1 MAERR
6 LMSANSQEAIQDT
19 GELKEEFVRL
29 MRMIHREQFHPAW
42 SPGNLFKPEMHTLM
56 CVWIAYR
63 HNKEAR
69 PSSLAKYS
77 HVSPSAVSQTLKTL
91 EEKGLVARVRSAN
104 DSRSVVIEL
113 TEEGRA
119 LIEEVQSIRSS
130 YFDEMFEAIGVD
142 DMQTLMRIM
151 RRVLDFCASKHD
163 VYAKRDI
170 CKTDRNEFL
179 PSDGNELL
187 CAKEPSKCVIGEV
200 SACE

>member
-1 MAERR
+1 
-6 LMSANSQEAIQDT
+6 MSATSQEAIQDI

-42 SPGNLFKPEMHTLM
+42 SPGNLSKPEMHTLM
-56 CVWIAYR
+56 CVWIAYQ

-91 EEKGLVARVRSAN
+91 EGKGLVARVRSVN

-151 RRVLDFCASKHD
+151 RRVLDFCALKHD
-163 VYAKRDI
+163 VYVKRDV
-170 CKTDRNEFL
+170 CKTDRNEL
-179 PSDGNELL
+179 LSSDGDALL
-187 CAKEPSKCVIGEV
+187 FAEESSKRVIGEV
-200 SACE
+200 PA

>member
-1 MAERR
+1 
-6 LMSANSQEAIQDT
+6 MSATSQEAIQDI

-42 SPGNLFKPEMHTLM
+42 SPGNLSKPEMHTLM
-56 CVWIAYR
+56 CVWIAYQ

-91 EEKGLVARVRSAN
+91 EGKGLVARVRSAN

-119 LIEEVQSIRSS
+119 LIEEIQSIRSS

-151 RRVLDFCASKHD
+151 RRVLDFCALKHD
-163 VYAKRDI
+163 VYAKRNV

-179 PSDGNELL
+179 SSDGNELL
-187 CAKEPSKCVIGEV
+187 RAKESSKRVIGEV
-200 SACE
+200 PA

>member
-1 MAERR
+1 
-6 LMSANSQEAIQDT
+6 MSANSQEAIQDI

-29 MRMIHREQFHPAW
+29 MRMIHREQFHPTW
-42 SPGNLFKPEMHTLM
+42 TPGNLSKPEMHTLM
-56 CVWIAYR
+56 CVWIAYQ

-91 EEKGLVARVRSAN
+91 EVKGLVARVRSVN

-151 RRVLDFCASKHD
+151 RRVLDFCALKHD
-163 VYAKRDI
+163 VYVKRDV
-170 CKTDRNEFL
+170 CKTDRNEL
-179 PSDGNELL
+179 LSSDGDALL
-187 CAKEPSKCVIGEV
+187 FAEESSKRVIGEV
-200 SACE
+200 PA

>member
-1 MAERR
+1 
-6 LMSANSQEAIQDT
+6 MSANSQEAIQDI

-42 SPGNLFKPEMHTLM
+42 SPGNLSKPEMHTLM
-56 CVWIAYR
+56 YVWIAYQ

-91 EEKGLVARVRSAN
+91 EGKGLVARVRSVN

-151 RRVLDFCASKHD
+151 RRVLDFCALKHD
-163 VYAKRDI
+163 VYVKRDV
-170 CKTDRNEFL
+170 CKTDRNEL
-179 PSDGNELL
+179 LSSDGDALL
-187 CAKEPSKCVIGEV
+187 FAEESSKRVIGEV
-200 SACE
+200 PA

>member
-1 MAERR
+1 
-6 LMSANSQEAIQDT
+6 MSANFQEATQDI

-42 SPGNLFKPEMHTLM
+42 SPGNLSKPEMHTLM
-56 CVWIAYR
+56 CVWIAYQ

-91 EEKGLVARVRSAN
+91 EGKGLVARVRSAN

-119 LIEEVQSIRSS
+119 LIEEIQSIRSS

-151 RRVLDFCASKHD
+151 RRVLDFCALKHD
-163 VYAKRDI
+163 IYVKRDV
-170 CKTDRNEFL
+170 CKTDRNEL
-179 PSDGNELL
+179 LSSDGDALL
-187 CAKEPSKCVIGEV
+187 RTKESSKRVIGEV
-200 SACE
+200 PA

>member
-1 MAERR
+1 
-6 LMSANSQEAIQDT
+6 MSANSQEAIQDI

-29 MRMIHREQFHPAW
+29 MRMIHREQFHPTW
-42 SPGNLFKPEMHTLM
+42 TQGNLSKPEMHTLM

-69 PSSLAKYS
+69 PSLLAKYS

-91 EEKGLVARVRSAN
+91 EGKGLVARVRSAN

-119 LIEEVQSIRSS
+119 LIEELQSIRSS
-130 YFDEMFEAIGVD
+130 YFDEMFEVIGVD

-163 VYAKRDI
+163 AYAKHAT
-170 CKTDRNEFL
+170 CKTD
-179 PSDGNELL
+179 SNELL
-187 CAKEPSKCVIGEV
+187 SSNRDALLFAEGSSKRVIKEVPV
-200 SACE
+200 CE

>member
-1 MAERR
+1 
-6 LMSANSQEAIQDT
+6 MSVKSQEATQDI

-29 MRMIHREQFHPAW
+29 MRMIHREQFHPTW
-42 SPGNLFKPEMHTLM
+42 TPGNLSKPEMHALM
-56 CVWIAYR
+56 CVWIAHR

-91 EEKGLVARVRSAN
+91 EGKGLVARVRSAN

-119 LIEEVQSIRSS
+119 LIEEIQSIRSS

-151 RRVLDFCASKHD
+151 RRVLDFCALKHD
-163 VYAKRDI
+163 VYVKRDV
-170 CKTDRNEFL
+170 CETDRNEL
-179 PSDGNELL
+179 LSSDGDALL
-187 CAKEPSKCVIGEV
+187 FAEESSKRVIGEV
-200 SACE
+200 PA

>member
-1 MAERR
+1 
-6 LMSANSQEAIQDT
+6 MSVKSQEATQDI

-29 MRMIHREQFHPAW
+29 MRMIHREQFHPTW
-42 SPGNLFKPEMHTLM
+42 TPGNLSKPEMHALM
-56 CVWIAYR
+56 CVWIAHR

-91 EEKGLVARVRSAN
+91 EVKGLVARVRSVN

-113 TEEGRA
+113 TEEGRV

-151 RRVLDFCASKHD
+151 RRVLDFCALKHD
-163 VYAKRDI
+163 VYVKRDV
-170 CKTDRNEFL
+170 CKTDRKEL
-179 PSDGNELL
+179 LSSDGDALL
-187 CAKEPSKCVIGEV
+187 FAEEPSMCVIKEV

>member
-1 MAERR
+1 
-6 LMSANSQEAIQDT
+6 MSANSQEATQDI
-19 GELKEEFVRL
+19 GELKEEFVHL
-29 MRMIHREQFHPAW
+29 MRMIHREQFHPTW
-42 SPGNLFKPEMHTLM
+42 TQGNLSKPEMHTLM

-69 PSSLAKYS
+69 PSLLAKYS

-91 EEKGLVARVRSAN
+91 EGKGLVARVRSAN

-119 LIEEVQSIRSS
+119 LIEELQSIRSS

-151 RRVLDFCASKHD
+151 RRVLDFCALKHD
-163 VYAKRDI
+163 VYVKRDV
-170 CKTDRNEFL
+170 CKTDRNKFL
-179 PSDGNELL
+179 SSDGNELS
-187 CAKEPSKCVIGEV
+187 CAKESSKRVIGEV
-200 SACE
+200 PACE

>member
-1 MAERR
+1 
-6 LMSANSQEAIQDT
+6 MSANSQEAIQDI

-29 MRMIHREQFHPAW
+29 MRMIHREQFHPTW
-42 SPGNLFKPEMHTLM
+42 TPGNLSKPEMHTLM
-56 CVWIAYR
+56 CVWIANR

-91 EEKGLVARVRSAN
+91 EVKGLVARVRSVN

-151 RRVLDFCASKHD
+151 RRVLDFCALKHD
-163 VYAKRDI
+163 VYVKRDV
-170 CKTDRNEFL
+170 CKTDRNEL
-179 PSDGNELL
+179 LSSDGDALL
-187 CAKEPSKCVIGEV
+187 FAKESSKRVIGEV
-200 SACE
+200 PA

>member
-1 MAERR
+1 
-6 LMSANSQEAIQDT
+6 MSVKSQEATQDI

-29 MRMIHREQFHPAW
+29 MRMIHREQFHPTW
-42 SPGNLFKPEMHTLM
+42 TPGNLSKPEMHALM
-56 CVWIAYR
+56 CVWIAHR

-91 EEKGLVARVRSAN
+91 EVKGLVARVRSVN

-151 RRVLDFCASKHD
+151 RRVLDFCALKHD
-163 VYAKRDI
+163 VYVKRDV
-170 CKTDRNEFL
+170 CKTDRKEL
-179 PSDGNELL
+179 LSSDGDALL
-187 CAKEPSKCVIGEV
+187 FAEESSKRVIGEV
-200 SACE
+200 PA

>member
-1 MAERR
+1 
-6 LMSANSQEAIQDT
+6 MSANSQEAIQDI

-42 SPGNLFKPEMHTLM
+42 SPGNLSKPEMHTLM
-56 CVWIAYR
+56 CVWIAYQ

-91 EEKGLVARVRSAN
+91 EGKGLVARVRSAN

-119 LIEEVQSIRSS
+119 LIEEIQSIRSS

-151 RRVLDFCASKHD
+151 RRVLDFCALKHD
-163 VYAKRDI
+163 VYAKRNV

-179 PSDGNELL
+179 SSDGNELL
-187 CAKEPSKCVIGEV
+187 RAKESSKRVIGEV
-200 SACE
+200 SA

>member
-1 MAERR
+1 
-6 LMSANSQEAIQDT
+6 MSANSQEAIQDI

-29 MRMIHREQFHPAW
+29 MRMIHREQFHPTW
-42 SPGNLFKPEMHTLM
+42 TPGNLSKPEMHTLM

-91 EEKGLVARVRSAN
+91 EVKGLVARVRSVN

-151 RRVLDFCASKHD
+151 RRVLDFCALKHD
-163 VYAKRDI
+163 VYVKRDV
-170 CKTDRNEFL
+170 CKTDRNEL
-179 PSDGNELL
+179 LSSDEDALL
-187 CAKEPSKCVIGEV
+187 FAEESSKRVIGEV
-200 SACE
+200 PA

>member
-1 MAERR
+1 
-6 LMSANSQEAIQDT
+6 MSVKSQEATQDI

-29 MRMIHREQFHPAW
+29 MRMIHREQFHPTW
-42 SPGNLFKPEMHTLM
+42 TPGNLSKPEMHVLM
-56 CVWIAYR
+56 CVWIAHR

-91 EEKGLVARVRSAN
+91 EEKALVARVRSTN

-119 LIEEVQSIRSS
+119 LIEEVQSVRSS

-151 RRVLDFCASKHD
+151 RRVLDFCALKHD
-163 VYAKRDI
+163 VYVKRDV
-170 CKTDRNEFL
+170 CKTDRKEL
-179 PSDGNELL
+179 LSSDGDALL
-187 CAKEPSKCVIGEV
+187 FAEESSKRVIGEV
-200 SACE
+200 PA

>member
-1 MAERR
+1 
-6 LMSANSQEAIQDT
+6 MSANSQEAIQDI

-42 SPGNLFKPEMHTLM
+42 SPGNLSKPEMHTLM
-56 CVWIAYR
+56 CVWIAYQ

-91 EEKGLVARVRSAN
+91 EGKGLVARVRSAN

-119 LIEEVQSIRSS
+119 LIEEIQSIRSS

-151 RRVLDFCASKHD
+151 RRVLDFCALKHD
-163 VYAKRDI
+163 VYAKRNV

-179 PSDGNELL
+179 SSDGNELL
-187 CAKEPSKCVIGEV
+187 RAKESSKRVIGEV
-200 SACE
+200 PA

>member
-1 MAERR
+1 
-6 LMSANSQEAIQDT
+6 MSATSQEAIQDI

-42 SPGNLFKPEMHTLM
+42 SPGNLSKPEMHTLM
-56 CVWIAYR
+56 CVWIAYQ

-91 EEKGLVARVRSAN
+91 EGKGLVARVRSAN

-119 LIEEVQSIRSS
+119 LIEEIQSIRSS

-151 RRVLDFCASKHD
+151 RRVLDFCALKHD
-163 VYAKRDI
+163 VYAKRNV
-170 CKTDRNEFL
+170 CKTDRNDFL
-179 PSDGNELL
+179 SSDGNELL
-187 CAKEPSKCVIGEV
+187 RAKESSKRVIGEV
-200 SACE
+200 PA

>member
-1 MAERR
+1 
-6 LMSANSQEAIQDT
+6 MSANSQEAIQDI

-29 MRMIHREQFHPAW
+29 MRMIHREQFHPTW
-42 SPGNLFKPEMHTLM
+42 TPGNLSKPEMHTLM

-91 EEKGLVARVRSAN
+91 EVKGLVARVRSVN

-151 RRVLDFCASKHD
+151 RRVLDFCALKHD
-163 VYAKRDI
+163 VYVKRDV
-170 CKTDRNEFL
+170 CKTDRNE
-179 PSDGNELL
+179 LL
-187 CAKEPSKCVIGEV
+187 SSNRDALLFAEGSSKRVIKEVPV
-200 SACE
+200 CE

>member
-1 MAERR
+1 
-6 LMSANSQEAIQDT
+6 MSANFQEAIQDI

-42 SPGNLFKPEMHTLM
+42 SPGNLSKPEMHTLM
-56 CVWIAYR
+56 CVWIAYQ

-91 EEKGLVARVRSAN
+91 EGKGLVARVRSAN

-119 LIEEVQSIRSS
+119 LIEEIQSIRSS

-151 RRVLDFCASKHD
+151 RRVLDFCALKHD
-163 VYAKRDI
+163 VYAKRNV

-179 PSDGNELL
+179 SSDGNELL
-187 CAKEPSKCVIGEV
+187 RAKESSKRVIGEV
-200 SACE
+200 PA

>member
-1 MAERR
+1 
-6 LMSANSQEAIQDT
+6 MSANSQEAIQDI

-29 MRMIHREQFHPAW
+29 MRMIHREQFHPTW
-42 SPGNLFKPEMHTLM
+42 TPGNLSKPEMHTLM

-91 EEKGLVARVRSAN
+91 EVKGLVARVRSVN

-151 RRVLDFCASKHD
+151 RRVLDFCALKHG
-163 VYAKRDI
+163 VYVKRDV
-170 CKTDRNEFL
+170 CKTDRNEL
-179 PSDGNELL
+179 LSSDGDALL
-187 CAKEPSKCVIGEV
+187 FAEESSKRVIGEV
-200 SACE
+200 PA

>member
-1 MAERR
+1 
-6 LMSANSQEAIQDT
+6 MSVKSQEATQDI

-29 MRMIHREQFHPAW
+29 MRMIHREQFHPTW
-42 SPGNLFKPEMHTLM
+42 TPGNLSKPEMHALM
-56 CVWIAYR
+56 CVWIAHR

-91 EEKGLVARVRSAN
+91 EEKALVARVRSAN

-119 LIEEVQSIRSS
+119 LIEELQSIRSS
-130 YFDEMFEAIGVD
+130 YFDEMFEVIGVD

-151 RRVLDFCASKHD
+151 RRVLDFCALKHD
-163 VYAKRDI
+163 VYVKRDV
-170 CKTDRNEFL
+170 CKTDRNKFL
-179 PSDGNELL
+179 SSDGNELS
-187 CAKEPSKCVIGEV
+187 CAKESSKRVIGEV
-200 SACE
+200 PACE

>member
-1 MAERR
+1 
-6 LMSANSQEAIQDT
+6 MSATSQEAIQDI

-42 SPGNLFKPEMHTLM
+42 SPGNLSKPEMHTLM
-56 CVWIAYR
+56 CVWIAYQ

-91 EEKGLVARVRSAN
+91 EGKGLVARVRSAN

-119 LIEEVQSIRSS
+119 LIEEIQSIRSS

-151 RRVLDFCASKHD
+151 RRVLDFCALKHD
-163 VYAKRDI
+163 VYAKRNV

-179 PSDGNELL
+179 SSDGNKLL
-187 CAKEPSKCVIGEV
+187 RAKESSKRVIGEV
-200 SACE
+200 PA

>member
-1 MAERR
+1 
-6 LMSANSQEAIQDT
+6 MSANSQEAIQDI

-29 MRMIHREQFHPAW
+29 MRMIHREQFHPTW
-42 SPGNLFKPEMHTLM
+42 TPGNLSKPEMHTLM

-91 EEKGLVARVRSAN
+91 EVKGLVARVRPVN

-151 RRVLDFCASKHD
+151 RRVLDFCALKHD
-163 VYAKRDI
+163 VYVKRDV
-170 CKTDRNEFL
+170 CKTDRNE
-179 PSDGNELL
+179 LL
-187 CAKEPSKCVIGEV
+187 SSNRDALLFAEGSSKRVIKEVPV
-200 SACE
+200 CE

>member
-1 MAERR
+1 
-6 LMSANSQEAIQDT
+6 MSANSQEAIQDI

-29 MRMIHREQFHPAW
+29 MRMIHREQFHPTW
-42 SPGNLFKPEMHTLM
+42 TPGNLSKPEMHTLM

-69 PSSLAKYS
+69 PSLLAKYS

-91 EEKGLVARVRSAN
+91 EVKGLVARVRSVN

-151 RRVLDFCASKHD
+151 RRVLDFCALKHD
-163 VYAKRDI
+163 VYVKRDV
-170 CKTDRNEFL
+170 CKTDRNEL
-179 PSDGNELL
+179 LSSDGDALL
-187 CAKEPSKCVIGEV
+187 FAEESSKRVIGEV
-200 SACE
+200 PA

>member
-42 SPGNLFKPEMHTLM
+42 SPGNLSKPEMHTLM

-179 PSDGNELL
+179 LSDGNELL

>member
-1 MAERR
+1 
-6 LMSANSQEAIQDT
+6 MSANSQEAIQDI

-42 SPGNLFKPEMHTLM
+42 SPGNLSKPEMHTLM
-56 CVWIAYR
+56 CVWIAYQ

-91 EEKGLVARVRSAN
+91 ERKGLVARVRSAN

-119 LIEEVQSIRSS
+119 LIEEIQSIRSS

-151 RRVLDFCASKHD
+151 RRVLDFCALKHD
-163 VYAKRDI
+163 VYAKRNV

-179 PSDGNELL
+179 SSDGNELL
-187 CAKEPSKCVIGEV
+187 RAKESSKRVIGEV
-200 SACE
+200 PA

>member
-1 MAERR
+1 
-6 LMSANSQEAIQDT
+6 MSATSQEAIQDI

-42 SPGNLFKPEMHTLM
+42 SPGNLSKPEMHTLM
-56 CVWIAYR
+56 CVWIAYQ

-91 EEKGLVARVRSAN
+91 EGKGLVARVRSAN

-119 LIEEVQSIRSS
+119 LIEEIQSIRSS

-151 RRVLDFCASKHD
+151 RRVLDFCALKHD
-163 VYAKRDI
+163 VYAKRNV

-179 PSDGNELL
+179 SSDGDALL
-187 CAKEPSKCVIGEV
+187 FAEESSKRVIGEV
-200 SACE
+200 PA

>member
-1 MAERR
+1 
-6 LMSANSQEAIQDT
+6 MSANSQEAIQGI

-29 MRMIHREQFHPAW
+29 MRMIHREQFHPTW
-42 SPGNLFKPEMHTLM
+42 TPGNLSKPEMHTLM

-91 EEKGLVARVRSAN
+91 EVKGLVARVRSVN

-151 RRVLDFCASKHD
+151 RRVLDFCALKHD
-163 VYAKRDI
+163 VYVKRDV
-170 CKTDRNEFL
+170 CKTDRNE
-179 PSDGNELL
+179 LL
-187 CAKEPSKCVIGEV
+187 SSNRDALLFAEGSSKRVIKEVPV
-200 SACE
+200 CE

>member
-1 MAERR
+1 
-6 LMSANSQEAIQDT
+6 MSANSQEAIQDI

-29 MRMIHREQFHPAW
+29 MRMIHREQFHPTW
-42 SPGNLFKPEMHTLM
+42 TQGNLSKPEMHTLM

-69 PSSLAKYS
+69 PSLLAKYS

-91 EEKGLVARVRSAN
+91 EGKGLVARVRSAN

-119 LIEEVQSIRSS
+119 LIEELQSIRSS
-130 YFDEMFEAIGVD
+130 YFDEMFEVIGVD

-151 RRVLDFCASKHD
+151 RRVLDFCALKHD
-163 VYAKRDI
+163 VYVKRDV
-170 CKTDRNEFL
+170 CKTDRNEL
-179 PSDGNELL
+179 LSSDGDALL
-187 CAKEPSKCVIGEV
+187 FAEESSKRVIGEV
-200 SACE
+200 PA